1 MTLVHL
7 SNGRF
12 VQLSVAGQLRFS
24 ASLRLYNANA
34 IGMLSRVEN
43 LRDPHLPRCQEK
55 DTSKAIERGRERERE
70 RARANLL
77 LLLSSE
83 RRHVKRNMKSNDGG
97 AAHGRLGRPY
107 ALQIREYW

>member
-70 RARANLL
+70 RERI
-77 LLLSSE
+77 SSSSFLQSD
-83 RRHVKRNMKSNDGG
+83 VTSNE
-97 AAHGRLGRPY
+97 
-107 ALQIREYW
+107 I